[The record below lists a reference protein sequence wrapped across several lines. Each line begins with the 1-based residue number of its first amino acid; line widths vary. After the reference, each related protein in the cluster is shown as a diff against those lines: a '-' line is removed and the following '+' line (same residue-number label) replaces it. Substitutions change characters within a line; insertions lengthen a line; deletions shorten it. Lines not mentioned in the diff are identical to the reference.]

1 VHLEQIMM
9 TGMVARILIIDDEHF
24 ITEVLQRALE
34 KDGYST
40 QAVQDGQQAAEAL
53 SDLSFDLILCDLELP
68 GTNGLALYKNVVDLQ
83 PSLGNRFVFMTGE
96 MLNPDVQDF
105 LSRMQLPLLMKP
117 FDLNE
122 LLRTV
127 EATLNKLRPS

>member
-1 VHLEQIMM
+1 MM
-9 TGMVARILIIDDEHF
+9 SETKAKILIIDDEHF
-24 ITEVLQRALE
+24 ITDVLQRALE

-40 QAVQDGQQAAEAL
+40 QAIQDGQQALEAL

-83 PSLGNRFVFMTGE
+83 PALGSKFIFMTGE

-105 LSRMQLPLLMKP
+105 LSSKQLPLLMKP
-117 FDLNE
+117 FDLHE
-122 LLRTV
+122 LLQMV
-127 EATLNKLRPS
+127 ETSINTINPSK